1 MGQILHGSATTTQ
14 RTRKKIQ
21 DSDKTLK
28 SLAETLELNIKTV
41 TKWKKRDFV
50 EDLKCGKKK
59 GQGSV
64 LEGVSEE
71 IIKEVRVKTMLPLDD
86 LFVLLKPI
94 IPELSRSNLHRCLQ
108 RNNIS
113 RLADLL
119 PKDEEKVFK
128 KFKNYEPGFLHIDTA
143 EIKIQKEKY
152 YLFVAI
158 DRATRYVYIEV
169 HDNKRMETAA
179 LFLKEVLLQYSFK
192 IEKILT
198 DNGMEFCYN
207 ALIDEKKP

>member
-41 TKWKKRDFV
+41 AKWKNRDFV